1 MDLYFPKG
9 FLSWLIFGGWG
20 HLVPQVSC
28 LSNIGLHRRLISSE
42 GQETLRAWLGGSY
55 NRVIYIYIY
64 IYIYLYYIYIYI
76 IYIYIFILYI
86 HIYIHTKQK
95 RKITNP
101 DKYRYKSLLFML
113 PLDVDLVFLD
123 NKKCIFNS
131 KDLYSG

>member
-1 MDLYFPKG
+1 M
-9 FLSWLIFGGWG
+9 
-20 HLVPQVSC
+20 PQVSC

-42 GQETLRAWLGGSY
+42 GQETLWAWLGG
-55 NRVIYIYIY
+55 VTIGLYIY
-64 IYIYLYYIYIYI
+64 IYIYLYYIYI
-76 IYIYIFILYI
+76 FILY
-86 HIYIHTKQK
+86 IYIHTKQK

-101 DKYRYKSLLFML
+101 DKYRYRSLLFML

>member
-42 GQETLRAWLGGSY
+42 GQETLRAWLGGVTIELY
-55 NRVIYIYIY
+55 IYMYIYIYI

-76 IYIYIFILYI
+76 
-86 HIYIHTKQK
+86 Q
-95 RKITNP
+95 
-101 DKYRYKSLLFML
+101 
-113 PLDVDLVFLD
+113 
-123 NKKCIFNS
+123 NKKGKLQIQINIDTDHSC
-131 KDLYSG
+131 LCCL